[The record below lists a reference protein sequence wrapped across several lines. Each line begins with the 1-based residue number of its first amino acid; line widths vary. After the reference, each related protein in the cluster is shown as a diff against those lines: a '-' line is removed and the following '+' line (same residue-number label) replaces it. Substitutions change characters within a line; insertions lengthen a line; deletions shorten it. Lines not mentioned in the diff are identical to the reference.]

1 MGQLDKGPAPWAQAV
16 SPSLG
21 ALLNFHESWLCYT
34 YPLLSLRLNF
44 LIGKIEIKHNL
55 IAV

>member
-16 SPSLG
+16 WPSLG
-21 ALLNFHESWLCYT
+21 GLLNFHESWLCYT
-34 YPLLSLRLNF
+34 LLSLRLNF
-44 LIGKIEIKHNL
+44 LIGQIEIKHNL